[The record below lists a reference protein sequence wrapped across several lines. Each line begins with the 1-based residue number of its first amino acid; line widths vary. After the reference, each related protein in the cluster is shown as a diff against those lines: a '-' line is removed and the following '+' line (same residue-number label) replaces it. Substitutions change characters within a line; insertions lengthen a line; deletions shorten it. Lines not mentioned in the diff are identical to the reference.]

1 MLSALLLASPH
12 LEVAARL
19 GLDAEAGDWDP
30 GRCKQKIQID
40 SDRYRICGECP
51 LESWNC
57 INLVGSWIKIWPVQH
72 CFFGEATQKDVFS
85 WFYFV
90 WFGLIVI
97 IRQGCPWKPFASFTS
112 LCGSVQIKP
121 TRWASP
127 SLKSWRSKNCWED
140 NRKQLSGS
148 KPGRAAG
155 QGGRAAL
162 LGFVW
167 LCALCALCAC
177 ARWRSQRIRRP
188 LRQVQLDLRH
198 TVFPC
203 LSMSFRLSYCFKS
216 ICPLRR
222 FISFFD
228 ILSYP
233 FISFHILSYPFINF
247 IYSTAFGMPPALWP
261 LAWRSKAGV
270 V

>member
-1 MLSALLLASPH
+1 MLPTQNPSTLATCCNLIGYQMLSALLLASPH

-40 SDRYRICGECP
+40 SDRYRMCGECP

-57 INLVGSWIKIWPVQH
+57 INLVGSWIKIWHVQH
-72 CFFGEATQKDVFS
+72 CFFGKATQKDVFS

-90 WFGLIVI
+90 WFSLYNRDHSTGLPMEALYEFHLAVWIRADQTYQMSI
-97 IRQGCPWKPFASFTS
+97 AKFEELAEQKLLRRQQKAAIWIQARQG
-112 LCGSVQIKP
+112 
-121 TRWASP
+121 
-127 SLKSWRSKNCWED
+127 
-140 NRKQLSGS
+140 
-148 KPGRAAG
+148 GRAAG
-155 QGGRAAL
+155 PQGGRAAL

-167 LCALCALCAC
+167 LCALCAC

-203 LSMSFRLSYCFKS
+203 LSVCLIVLNPFVRYG
-216 ICPLRR
+216 R

-233 FISFHILSYPFINF
+233 FISFHIL
-247 IYSTAFGMPPALWP
+247 
-261 LAWRSKAGV
+261 
-270 V
+270 